1 MYNFRRVSHSDSTKF
16 GSAIKGEWIALA
28 EPAPVALQTMYNKTK
43 VEDSCVVR
51 YLEGNVNEKKERERE
66 RERQGEQ
73 KTSTLDNKNNK
84 CFVIIL
90 SRHNR
95 RSNENW
101 RGVG

>member
-51 YLEGNVNEKKERERE
+51 YLVGNVNEKKERERE
-66 RERQGEQ
+66 RATGGA
-73 KTSTLDNKNNK
+73 
-84 CFVIIL
+84 
-90 SRHNR
+90 
-95 RSNENW
+95 ENIHT
-101 RGVG
+101 G